1 MRAVVQRVSEATVAV
16 GGRAISSIGS
26 GLLVLLGV
34 GEGDREDDADYIARK
49 IAELRIFEDD
59 DGKMNRSVEEVGGAV
74 LVVSQFT
81 LYGDCRKGR
90 RPSFSQA
97 MTPET
102 ADRLVELVCRLL
114 RDRGRRV
121 ESGKFGALM
130 DVSLVNRGPVTFLL
144 DSRKEF

>member
-1 MRAVVQRVSEATVAV
+1 MRAVVQRVSEAKVAV
-16 GGRAISSIGS
+16 DGRVISSIGS

-90 RPSFSQA
+90 RPSFSRA

-144 DSRKEF
+144 DSCKEF